1 MISYNLGMQTAVALM
16 NKSALEPLERKDSSF
31 ANPSLEPV
39 RVVQRKMLR
48 YVSFGSTFYNS
59 DENLEDHVILQF
71 FYFPSSYVYTLYF
84 ILYIYNSH

>member
-1 MISYNLGMQTAVALM
+1 MQTAVALM
-16 NKSALEPLERKDSSF
+16 YKSALEPLKRKDSSF

-39 RVVQRKMLR
+39 REVQRKMLM

-71 FYFPSSYVYTLYF
+71 FYFPSSYVYTF
-84 ILYIYNSH
+84 ILYTVHILM